1 MEPGSLKELRGYI
14 KELKELTISFSGG
27 VDSSLLAKVA
37 FDELGKKATAIT
49 VASEF
54 TCEDEIINSINIAKE
69 IGIKHKII
77 KINILDEEL
86 EKNCKERCYHCKI
99 RILTAIEGKTI
110 AEGTNADDIF
120 ETRPGM
126 KALEELEV
134 LSPLKECGLGKEKI
148 RKLAKELGLSNYN
161 KPSNSCLAT
170 RIPFNSKITKEK
182 LEKIETAEKIL
193 KEKKIT
199 GARARLNDDTFLIE
213 LPSTEIEKYND
224 SRKNI
229 EDKIYKLNIKKIK
242 LGERK

>member
-1 MEPGSLKELRGYI
+1 
-14 KELKELTISFSGG
+14 
-27 VDSSLLAKVA
+27 
-37 FDELGKKATAIT
+37 
-49 VASEF
+49 
-54 TCEDEIINSINIAKE
+54 
-69 IGIKHKII
+69 
-77 KINILDEEL
+77 
-86 EKNCKERCYHCKI
+86 
-99 RILTAIEGKTI
+99 
-110 AEGTNADDIF
+110 
-120 ETRPGM
+120 
-126 KALEELEV
+126 
-134 LSPLKECGLGKEKI
+134 
-148 RKLAKELGLSNYN
+148 LSNYN